1 MKKVTGV
8 ILGAGAGKRMKSAA
22 KLKQFMKLDGV
33 SVLLYTL
40 KTFCKC
46 AQIDDVVVVVPQ
58 ADVDSTS
65 KSVGPCREWKEVTVI
80 AGGVT
85 RQQSSFNAVTYL
97 RDKGETEIVV
107 IHDAVRPFVTSD
119 IIRRSVDAAREY
131 GAADVAA
138 KTVDT
143 VVEVSDGFIQAMPD
157 RRKLYNGQ
165 TPQTFKLDLIYQAHQ
180 QAIDDNFSETT
191 DDIRLVLRMG
201 KPVRIVEST
210 LENMKI
216 TTAIDME
223 LAAVLAGKRKCKVA
237 Q

>member
-8 ILGAGAGKRMKSAA
+8 ILGAGAGKRMKSAD
-22 KLKQFMKLDGV
+22 KLKQFMKLDGIP
-33 SVLLYTL
+33 VLLYTL

-58 ADVDSTS
+58 DDVESTS
-65 KSVGPCREWKEVTVI
+65 KSVEPYREWKEVKVI
-80 AGGVT
+80 AGGNT

-107 IHDAVRPFVTSD
+107 IHDAVRPFVTPD
-119 IIRRSVDAAREY
+119 LIRRSVDAAREH

-143 VVEVSDGFIQAMPD
+143 IVEVSDGFIQAMPD
-157 RRKLYNGQ
+157 RRDLYNGQ

-201 KPVRIVEST
+201 KPVRLVEST

-223 LAAVLAGKRKCKVA
+223 LSAVLAGKRKCKVTR
-237 Q
+237 

>member
-8 ILGAGAGKRMKSAA
+8 ILGAGEGKRMKSAA
-22 KLKQFMKLDGV
+22 RLKQFMKLDGIPM
-33 SVLLYTL
+33 LLYTL
-40 KTFCKC
+40 KTFCSC
-46 AQIDDVVVVVPQ
+46 AEIDDVVVVVPQ
-58 ADVDSTS
+58 ADVESTS
-65 KSVGPCREWKEVTVI
+65 KSVEPYRKWKEVTVI
-80 AGGVT
+80 AGGIT
-85 RQQSSFNAVTYL
+85 RQQSSFNAVAYL
-97 RDKGETEIVV
+97 HEKGETEIVV

-119 IIRRSVDAAREY
+119 LIRRSVDAAREH

-157 RRKLYNGQ
+157 RRTLYNGQ
-165 TPQTFKLDLIYQAHQ
+165 TPQTFKLELIYQAHQ
-180 QAIDDNFSETT
+180 RAIDDNFSETT

-223 LAAVLAGKRKCKVA
+223 FAAVMAGKRKCKVA